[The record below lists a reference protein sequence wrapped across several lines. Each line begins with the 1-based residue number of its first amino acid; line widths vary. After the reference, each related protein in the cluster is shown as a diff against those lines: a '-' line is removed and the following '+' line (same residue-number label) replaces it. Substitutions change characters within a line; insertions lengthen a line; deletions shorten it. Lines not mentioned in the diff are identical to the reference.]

1 MFSLKMQEFLLGLLS
16 LIFNFKGS
24 TCSSRWSMTVQAQV
38 NVSMGQRVV
47 LPCVFTHPKQNNY
60 TSNINVSWMQDSYK
74 NPPFFKC
81 IFWNNT
87 NGQDNCSDARPPKRF
102 FLHGN
107 PRKGDISL
115 GITNLQ
121 FTDTK
126 QYFCRVELKYDSFL
140 NTTGTLLHIT
150 APAQII
156 SLDLDSEA
164 TDQSGMLTCI
174 AQGKPLPD
182 VKWSSSS
189 GSLKDVP
196 KNRNDYSNFIVISS
210 VPFSD
215 QDVYTCQAVNLLG
228 RAERTY
234 PPKDSG
240 LLLWFSA
247 LGSLLLLG
255 IVVFVVVM
263 ITRRRCSQRAVQQH
277 MENVQTGKTST
288 DQDNDT
294 PVYANVKCYPVG
306 AKMNDVK

>member
-107 PRKGDISL
+107 PRK
-115 GITNLQ
+115 
-121 FTDTK
+121 
-126 QYFCRVELKYDSFL
+126 
-140 NTTGTLLHIT
+140 

-294 PVYANVKCYPVG
+294 PVYANVKCYPVDDTHLLLPAAPVSKG
-306 AKMNDVK
+306 RVRGSPSFGQMTRTKPPTPLSESES